1 MEILKEKILS
11 YIKNSKEK
19 QEVNLLLDELIKESK
34 NRAFDVFRTVK
45 KVELSEQTKQIFEK
59 FIQRKLNTKEVLKLT
74 GLKQST
80 FFKYL
85 KEYKESI
92 K

>member
-45 KVELSEQTKQIFEK
+45 KSELSSERPTP
-59 FIQRKLNTKEVLKLT
+59 N
-74 GLKQST
+74 
-80 FFKYL
+80 L
-85 KEYKESI
+85 KEANSI
-92 K
+92 APK

>member
-59 FIQRKLNTKEVLKLT
+59 FIQRKLKTKEVLTLT

-80 FFKYL
+80 FFKYFHS
-85 KEYKESI
+85 KV
-92 K
+92 

>member
-45 KVELSEQTKQIFEK
+45 KVELSEETKQIFEK
-59 FIQRKLNTKEVLKLT
+59 FIQRRIGPERKAV
-74 GLKQST
+74 
-80 FFKYL
+80 
-85 KEYKESI
+85 
-92 K
+92 

>member
-45 KVELSEQTKQIFEK
+45 KVELSEETKQIFEK

-74 GLKQST
+74 GLKQSN

-85 KEYKESI
+85 KKYKESI